1 MARDG
6 LVLSPSGRQAANRVP
21 VGGLSPETTLYLFQF
36 EYLNDDQGDFGY
48 KSLGF
53 WGGVKKFLSKSL
65 GINAL
70 RNAIGSSHALSI
82 GQYRSLFL
90 TLLKSDGIKDV
101 KTNTESYTADVVG
114 DIPGWLYAGA
124 RYAPFYQWKR
134 GRRTTG

>member
-6 LVLSPSGRQAANRVP
+6 LVLSPSGRQAASRFPAAGVP
-21 VGGLSPETTLYLFQF
+21 PETTLYLFQF
-36 EYLNDDQGDFGY
+36 EYLNDGEGDFGY

-53 WGGVKKFLSKSL
+53 WGEVKIFSSKSL

-70 RNAIGSSHALSI
+70 RNDIELSHALSI